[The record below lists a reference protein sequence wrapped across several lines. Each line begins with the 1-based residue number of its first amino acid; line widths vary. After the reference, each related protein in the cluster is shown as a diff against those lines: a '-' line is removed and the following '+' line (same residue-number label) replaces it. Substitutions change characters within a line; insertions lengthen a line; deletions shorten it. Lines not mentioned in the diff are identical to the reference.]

1 MDTGSGVGH
10 LDAHSDSP
18 RPRARAWFFRPSLGI
33 SIERA
38 RRSASLIR
46 ESVHLQELRRDP
58 YFATSRRELAGIAGQ
73 VRDHLSLELH
83 QPKRPWRWRGGSS
96 PQSLFITYEHPNAD
110 GFAVDDLDCSLG
122 SGPVDARIHVC
133 HEAQLSCFR
142 TQFERDEK
150 RAHRRVEGEWLQ
162 SFYQPSSF
170 LALR

>member
-18 RPRARAWFFRPSLGI
+18 RPRARTWFFRASLGVP
-33 SIERA
+33 IERA
-38 RRSASLIR
+38 RGPVSLIR

-73 VRDHLSLELH
+73 VRDHLSLEPH
-83 QPKRPWRWRGGSS
+83 QSV
-96 PQSLFITYEHPNAD
+96 FVTHEHPNAD
-110 GFAVDDLDCSLG
+110 GFAVDDLDCSLR

-133 HEAQLSCFR
+133 HEAQLSCLR

-170 LALR
+170 LPLR